1 MFTYESTLT
10 EEISDFGFSSAYRHK
25 VSCSSE
31 IPRHKLIPLC
41 YLRSYTNGTNVCL
54 SLLNSLER
62 CWCLES
68 FRKSPIAASS
78 IDLISIRLLPYSD
91 LVSSASTS
99 KVILIVVD
107 RVLQPLRCAYKR
119 ARQKWW

>member
-1 MFTYESTLT
+1 M
-10 EEISDFGFSSAYRHK
+10 
-25 VSCSSE
+25 
-31 IPRHKLIPLC
+31 
-41 YLRSYTNGTNVCL
+41 
-54 SLLNSLER
+54 
-62 CWCLES
+62 ES

-119 ARQKWW
+119 ARQKWWWNLGKAYQALPLLVKTPYLSL